1 MEKYM
6 LKNCS
11 EEYNGDVLVRN
22 KDKWTLA
29 DLSIRQYLNNQCDG
43 FGLYNVKDVY
53 NYLVKNR
60 EKLIANRMVSPEGR
74 NNFGCTLWKKYEF

>member
-1 MEKYM
+1 MEEYM

-11 EEYNGDVLVRN
+11 EEYRNGDVMVRN

-29 DLSIRQYLNNQCDG
+29 DLFIRQYLNNQCDG

-60 EKLIANRMVSPEGR
+60 EKLIANRR